1 MTPRTI
7 TFVAPRYGADVFG
20 GAEQAAR
27 SYATRLAADGWSVRV
42 LTTCARSI
50 DWDDEVE
57 PGTTVEEGVEVTRHR
72 VRRPRDPDLDRSSAR
87 LFAQPEIGLA
97 EAEDWIDRQ
106 GPDSPDLLDAIAAVD
121 EGVVAVTPYLYQPT
135 VRGAAAARVPVVLH
149 GAAHREA
156 PLRLPVFDRLYGS
169 VDALAHFSQAEQ
181 RLALDRFPA
190 TATTPQVVLGMPIDV
205 DAPVDPAAA
214 RAALGLGD
222 EPFVVCLGRVDAGK
236 GVHDLVERFRRFRE
250 QRGSGRLVLAG
261 PVVDAPPATPG
272 VTVLGPVPTE
282 HKFGLLAAAD
292 VLINP
297 SPHESFSIVVPEA
310 LLAGTPVLVNGW
322 CLPLRE
328 HVVNSHGGLWYTGL
342 ADFDVALGRLLDD
355 TELRDEAVR
364 AGADYVRSMFSW
376 DAVRT
381 RYERLLAGIA

>member
-1 MTPRTI
+1 MNRTI

-42 LTTCARSI
+42 ITSCARSI
-50 DWDDEVE
+50 DWQDDFA
-57 PGTTVEEGVEVTRHR
+57 PGTTTEEGVEVTRCR
-72 VRRPRDPDLDRSSAR
+72 VRRPRDPGLDRLSDE
-87 LFAQPEIGLA
+87 LFARPEVDLA
-97 EAEDWIDRQ
+97 TAADWIDRQ
-106 GPDSPDLLDAIAAVD
+106 GPDSPDLIDAIAAVD
-121 EGVVAVTPYLYQPT
+121 EGVIALTPYLYQPT
-135 VRGAAAARVPVVLH
+135 VRGAAVASVPVVLH
-149 GAAHREA
+149 GAAHPEA

-169 VDALAHFSQAEQ
+169 VDALAYFSQAEQ
-181 RLALDRFPA
+181 QLVLDRFPA

-205 DAPVDPAAA
+205 DAAVDAEAA
-214 RAALGLGD
+214 RRALDLGD

-236 GVHDLVERFRRFRE
+236 GVHDLVERFARFRE
-250 QRGSGRLVLAG
+250 RRGAGRLVIAG

-272 VTVLGPVPTE
+272 VTVLGPVPAE

-292 VLINP
+292 VLVNP

-355 TELRDEAVR
+355 PALRDHAVR
-364 AGADYVRSMFSW
+364 TGAAYVREMFSW
-376 DAVRT
+376 ESVRT
-381 RYERLLAGIA
+381 RYERLLGTLV